1 MENKSK
7 DFVTKYYDQEATDYI
22 HMYEPG
28 YLEYPANA
36 IRLEMVT
43 KKLLENNVKSV
54 LDAGCGT
61 CGPMI
66 RFLKEGLKCN
76 GFDFSN
82 EMVDSGKKELE
93 KSGYDPNLIFVADL
107 ETGENFPK
115 EKFDAVVALGV
126 FPHIPNEKKA
136 LLNIKN
142 MLNEG
147 GKVYIEFRND
157 LFSSYTLNKYS
168 VDFFLNR
175 LISMSLLPEKM
186 KDEVVDFYTN
196 LLKADKTIIKK
207 QDQIHY
213 TEILAKFK
221 NPLTITK
228 ELFEPCGFE
237 VNEILFYHYHVL
249 PPIFQE
255 KNPKLFRELS
265 LKMEDPHDWRG
276 YLMAS
281 AFVVEASPVN

>member
-1 MENKSK
+1 LGIQSK
-7 DFVTKYYDQEATDYI
+7 DYVEKYYDQEALDYI
-22 HMYEPG
+22 HMYEEG
-28 YLEYPANA
+28 YLDYPANA
-36 IRLEMVT
+36 VRLEMVT

-66 RFLKEGLKCN
+66 RFLKDGMKSK
-76 GFDFSN
+76 GFDFSS
-82 EMVDSGKKELE
+82 EMVNSGKKELE
-93 KSGYDPNLIFVADL
+93 KAGYDQNLIFVADL
-107 ETGENFPK
+107 EKEENFPK

-136 LLNIKN
+136 LLNMKN
-142 MLNEG
+142 RLNEN

-157 LFSSYTLNKYS
+157 LFSTFTLNKYS

-175 LISMSLLPEKM
+175 VINMSSLPENL
-186 KDEVVDFYTN
+186 KDEVVDFYSN
-196 LLKADKTIIKK
+196 LLNADKTVIKK
-207 QDQIHY
+207 EGKIHY

-228 ELFEPCGFE
+228 ELFESCGFD
-237 VNEILFYHYHVL
+237 VNDILFYHYHVL
-249 PPIFQE
+249 PPVFQG

-276 YLMAS
+276 YFMAS
-281 AFVVEASPVN
+281 AFVIEAMPVN